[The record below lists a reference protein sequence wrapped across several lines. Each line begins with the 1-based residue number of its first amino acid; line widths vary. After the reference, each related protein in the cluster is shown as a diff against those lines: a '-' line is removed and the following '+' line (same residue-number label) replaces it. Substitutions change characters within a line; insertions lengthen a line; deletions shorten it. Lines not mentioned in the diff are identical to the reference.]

1 MAKKI
6 NEVWYAYNA
15 KGQKIP
21 PYKST
26 YTDRGPK
33 TLIGKMWKV
42 YKQNWIEL
50 TVTFIVGILIL
61 SALMYGFL
69 QLIS

>member
-33 TLIGKMWKV
+33 TLIGRVWKTF
-42 YKQNWIEL
+42 KQNWIEF
-50 TVTFIVGILIL
+50 TISIIVGGFVIT
-61 SALMYGFL
+61 ALMYGFL
-69 QLIS
+69 QVIS

>member
-15 KGQKIP
+15 KGQQIP

-26 YTDRGPK
+26 YIDRGPK